1 MVDLVPGASVVGEP
15 GRKVALWVLE
25 ASAGN
30 HTAVAMDY
38 FSDLDTVDKAALRCQ
53 NYAGLYHKSS

>member
-1 MVDLVPGASVVGEP
+1 MVDLVPGASVVEEP
-15 GRKVALWVLE
+15 GRKVALCVLE
-25 ASAGN
+25 ARAGN

-53 NYAGLYHKSS
+53 NYAGLCRKSS